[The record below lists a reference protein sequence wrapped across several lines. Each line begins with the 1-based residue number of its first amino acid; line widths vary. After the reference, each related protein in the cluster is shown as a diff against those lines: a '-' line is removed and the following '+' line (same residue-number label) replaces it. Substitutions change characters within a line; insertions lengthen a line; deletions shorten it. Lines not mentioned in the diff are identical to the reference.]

1 MDYRSI
7 KLQALLV
14 SAALLFLVAWAF
26 AVPIF
31 EAPDEPH
38 HWMNAR
44 YLHDRW
50 RLPPYNKWFA
60 EGGQAPLYYLLVA
73 PLAVKSDF
81 PPRDV
86 QQVDPQ
92 GRVESSCPPRLY
104 QNCTKD
110 LARFWPIRTVRLLTV
125 LFSVLAVWFAFL
137 AAAEATG
144 SIWTGLLAG
153 GLMAFL
159 PEFTFRGMNV
169 SNDAMVAL
177 TSAAG
182 TYGIVR
188 LLRRGFAWPAAW
200 AAALAAA
207 LAFLSKLNGLAIAI
221 VLAAVIVLMSAPWRV
236 RLQRL
241 AVVPAA
247 FVIALP
253 WLIHNQILYGDALA
267 GKAIATVLPVL
278 VERKSI
284 ADPYFMKAF
293 PVTVG
298 HSFVAVFGWMNL
310 AAPTAIYT
318 TFQWLGIVAG
328 VGLLWQLVRCRKH
341 TGAVI
346 AALAGIVM
354 LSIALLVQ
362 LNLTFS
368 QPQGRLLFPALPA
381 VAVLAALGLE
391 ALPLWNRWLTC
402 ATVLAAAALNVFIL
416 AKVIVPAY
424 WVPAPHENVAV
435 DVSVSD
441 KLMTGGPAGPLNP
454 GVTYGQTFTAAKNN
468 LSIVDVVIATYN
480 RRPSKG
486 FLNMHLRKNPG
497 EHWDIATAAVPAP
510 SIDNCAYVRF
520 AFPPIPDSAHQT
532 YYLELD
538 TQGLGK
544 EDLLTVFLSGQ
555 DVYGGGNFWV
565 NRVPRKNQDTCFRTF
580 YTRGVC
586 PSCTPAVPEDVVF
599 QNKP

>member
-7 KLQALLV
+7 KLQAVLV
-14 SAALLFLVAWAF
+14 SASLLFLVAWAF

-31 EAPDEPH
+31 EAPDEPQ

-44 YLHDRW
+44 YIHDRW
-50 RLPPYNKWFA
+50 GLPPYNKWFT
-60 EGGQAPLYYLLVA
+60 EGGQAPLYYILVA
-73 PLAVKSDF
+73 PFAVKSEF
-81 PPRDV
+81 PSSARGLDPEGRIEFACWPRF
-86 QQVDPQ
+86 
-92 GRVESSCPPRLY
+92 Y

-110 LARFWPIRTVRLLTV
+110 FARFWPIRTVRLLTV

-137 AAAEATG
+137 AAAEVTG

-200 AAALAAA
+200 ATALAAA
-207 LAFLSKLNGLAIAI
+207 VGFLSKLNGLAIAI
-221 VLAAVIVLMSAPWRV
+221 VLAAVIVLIGAPWRD
-236 RLQRL
+236 RLKRL

-247 FVIALP
+247 FVIAVP
-253 WLIHNQILYGDALA
+253 WLIHNQLRYGDALA
-267 GKAIATVLPVL
+267 SKAIATVLPLL
-278 VERKSI
+278 VERKGI
-284 ADPYFMKAF
+284 GDVYFMKAF
-293 PVTVG
+293 PITVG
-298 HSFVAVFGWMNL
+298 HSFVAVFGWMNVPVPPAL
-310 AAPTAIYT
+310 YA
-318 TFQWLGIVAG
+318 TFGWLGIAAG
-328 VGLLWQLVRCRKH
+328 VGLLWRLVRCGKR
-341 TGAVI
+341 TSGVI
-346 AALAGIVM
+346 AALAGIVV
-354 LSIALLVQ
+354 LSIALLVH

-424 WVPAPHENVAV
+424 WIAKPHENVAA
-435 DVSVSD
+435 DISVSD
-441 KLMTGGPAGPLNP
+441 TLMTAGPARPLDP
-454 GVTYGQTFTAAKNN
+454 GVTFGQTFTAAKNN
-468 LSIVDVVIATYN
+468 LSIVDVVIANYN

-497 EHWDIATAAVPAP
+497 EQRDIAATAIPAP

-520 AFPPIPDSAHQT
+520 AFPPIADSAHQT
-532 YYLELD
+532 YYLELEA
-538 TQGLGK
+538 QGLGK
-544 EDLLTVFLSGQ
+544 EDHLTVFLSGQ
-555 DVYGGGNFWV
+555 DVYGGGNFWE
-565 NRVPRKNQDTCFRTF
+565 NGVPRKNQDTCFRTF
-580 YTRGVC
+580 YTRGFC
-586 PSCTPAVPEDVVF
+586 PNCTPAVPEDVVF